1 MSQTPYDDL
10 SLTCLAD
17 ARTAL
22 AAGNLQQ
29 AADKGWEAASHKVH
43 ALAQAWGW
51 TPENPREPWATYN
64 LVSRLTRESSEQ
76 DLSML
81 FAAAGHL
88 RTAPFD
94 GMYADMDVE
103 HSLKRVNEFMST
115 LDRMLV
121 LGGPVL
127 PHSVREEPEQPYS
140 GQA

>member
-1 MSQTPYDDL
+1 MSQTPHDEL
-10 SLTCLAD
+10 SRTCLAE
-17 ARTAL
+17 AKSAF
-22 AAGNLQQ
+22 AAGKLQE

-51 TPENPREPWATYN
+51 TTENPWEPWATYT
-64 LVSRLTRESSEQ
+64 LVSKLTSESSEQ
-76 DLSML
+76 DLYRL

-103 HSLKRVNEFMST
+103 HSLKQVNEFMAT
-115 LDRMLV
+115 LDQMLAA
-121 LGGPVL
+121 GGPVL
-127 PHSVREEPEQPYS
+127 PHSVREEPERPYS